1 MKDKTLSTAVNSAV
15 ENIAQALHVY
25 SDKQLFCQITIG
37 TRGDDDKDA
46 YEVIVDY
53 GIKTERGEDHVM
65 ESKAYISYSIE
76 DGRELIR
83 RVEPI
88 DEEGGKED
96 GP

>member
-1 MKDKTLSTAVNSAV
+1 MKDKILSTAINSAV

-53 GIKTERGEDHVM
+53 GRKTERDEDPVM
-65 ESKAYISYSIE
+65 ESKALISYSIE
-76 DGRELIR
+76 DARELIR
-83 RVEPI
+83 RVEPLSK
-88 DEEGGKED
+88 EGDD
-96 GP
+96 GE

>member
-1 MKDKTLSTAVNSAV
+1 MKDKILSTAINSAV

-46 YEVIVDY
+46 YEVRVDY
-53 GIKTERGEDHVM
+53 GRKTERDEDPIM

-83 RVEPI
+83 RVEPLSK
-88 DEEGGKED
+88 EGDD
-96 GP
+96 GE